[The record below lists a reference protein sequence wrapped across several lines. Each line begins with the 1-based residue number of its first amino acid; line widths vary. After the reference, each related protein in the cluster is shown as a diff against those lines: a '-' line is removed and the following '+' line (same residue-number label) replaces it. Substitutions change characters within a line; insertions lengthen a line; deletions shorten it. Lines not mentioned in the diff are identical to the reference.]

1 MLSNTFIKENAMT
14 TAVANPD
21 SLVPDLVAPE
31 HMEFIDA
38 YFENGTDLKKAALV
52 LGIPEKTAMAIYKK
66 PEVSNYISSILM
78 ESGFLNR
85 GRFFGLYDE
94 IINKKIEEMNETG
107 MVAQEK
113 DIVDILEKLHKMKMA
128 EMKMMIELEKVR
140 SGSPT
145 THQTNIQVNAAG
157 AMDPQ
162 YANFMEKLV
171 NIGK

>member
-1 MLSNTFIKENAMT
+1 MT

-38 YFENGTDLKKAALV
+38 YFANGTDLKEAALA

-140 SGSPT
+140 SGSST